1 MGTESEVLHGLP
13 RVLGSTEEKCVRS
26 SRRPKS
32 ELVQSQSL
40 ATGLL
45 NPGSGSGGEAESSDR
60 QLGHCQE
67 TVVIGNRANDDNGLS
82 LVRLGDIRG
91 DTRERDRGAVDSRH
105 KQTTQHD
112 FVEVRIRAACEE
124 TVELHENLQVDVLA
138 LRRLAMGAAHMVTV
152 QVDTHGCWC

>member
-112 FVEVRIRAACEE
+112 FVEVRIRAACS
-124 TVELHENLQVDVLA
+124 TKRKN
-138 LRRLAMGAAHMVTV
+138 
-152 QVDTHGCWC
+152 